1 MPGNPDT
8 SLKAMSNSMVPFWNR
23 LPRSHAA
30 PSRSSRAVAP
40 AIGLHA
46 PLGGADG
53 PRGGVERLLGARD
66 AAASAATAT
75 ESNAP
80 KRARRVAWCFMPLR

>member
-30 PSRSSRAVAP
+30 PSRTSKAVR
-40 AIGLHA
+40 
-46 PLGGADG
+46 
-53 PRGGVERLLGARD
+53 PR
-66 AAASAATAT
+66 
-75 ESNAP
+75 
-80 KRARRVAWCFMPLR
+80 